1 MSAVTFVDSYNL
13 TLAKDKKSITLAI
26 RAYDSNHAQAQA
38 SDICRSLNTTTF
50 ELTYGEGVPT
60 PLSELFEKLAFN
72 TFTHNTCA
80 PWKGKYTNMAPCVYV
95 LGKRIYVKY
104 LTLRYLDIPNDF
116 VVRPSC
122 KCKNCVNP
130 YHFTY
135 TDAKNSKLTSGD
147 LKLLTAYRKQG
158 TDVNQ
163 IAKAFNV
170 HRSTVYRKLN
180 SAKSV

>member
-1 MSAVTFVDSYNL
+1 M
-13 TLAKDKKSITLAI
+13 ITLAI
-26 RAYDSNHAQAQA
+26 RANDSNHAQAQA
-38 SDICRSLNTTTF
+38 SDICRSLNTTAF
-50 ELTYGEGVPT
+50 ELTYGEGMPT
-60 PLSELFEKLAFN
+60 PLSDLFEKLAFN
-72 TFTHNTCA
+72 TFTHDTCV
-80 PWKGKYTNMAPCVYV
+80 PWGGTYTNKAPCVYV
-95 LGKRIYVKY
+95 LGNRIYVKY
-104 LTLRYLDIPNDF
+104 LILKYLDIPNDF

-122 KCKNCVNP
+122 KCRDCINP

-135 TDAKNSKLTSGD
+135 LDAKNSKLTSGD

-158 TDVNQ
+158 AGVSQ